1 MSKKKPFYVSL
12 NRLEL
17 DLLADASY
25 EEVTLYVTILK
36 RMANFKTGLIGTF
49 QKEALTY
56 EDLAGQLSR
65 PCSQGKPAQI
75 ITRDRARDL
84 VRRLESRGLASNV
97 QVLGKTLILLLP
109 LSPINYDSEEV
120 PTDNAKQSKESVE
133 KRLQTSSKQNVSNA
147 DGIGLEDVLESASTV
162 LTNTIQSH
170 NTQSPP
176 LENTDSRADSWV
188 SNGGEAQES
197 EDIIGNIFADDNT
210 EGAYA
215 PSIVQMDDIHPPL
228 EWKVKAH
235 FDAPPF
241 SAESIGN
248 FLRGSGILH
257 AETTLSK
264 SLYKRWL
271 RAGVTYE
278 QLEEAV
284 EKVNGDMTV
293 MQTPHSV
300 DTALSQQ
307 RINLRGSGRGR
318 VVL

>member
-1 MSKKKPFYVSL
+1 MSKKKPFYLSL

-36 RMANFKTGLIGTF
+36 RLANFKTGLVGTF
-49 QKEALTY
+49 QKESLTY
-56 EDLAGQLSR
+56 EDLAVKLSR
-65 PCSQGKPAQI
+65 QSSQGKPAQT

-84 VRRLESRGLASNV
+84 VLRLESRGLASNV
-97 QVLGKTLILLLP
+97 QVLGKTLILMLP
-109 LSPINYDSEEV
+109 LSPIDYDAEEV
-120 PTDNAKQSKESVE
+120 PTAVAKQNAESGQ
-133 KRLQTSSKQNVSNA
+133 KRLQTRSKQNVSNA
-147 DGIGLEDVLESASTV
+147 DGMGLEDVLEGACTV

-170 NTQSPP
+170 TTQYPP
-176 LENTDSRADSWV
+176 VLSNDSRAGSWV
-188 SNGGEAQES
+188 SNEGEPQA

-228 EWKVKAH
+228 EMKAN
-235 FDAPPF
+235 FDALPL
-241 SAESIGN
+241 SADSIGE
-248 FLRGSGILH
+248 FLRGRGVLH

-264 SLYKRWL
+264 GLYMRWL
-271 RAGVTYE
+271 RAGVTCE

-284 EKVNGDMTV
+284 ERINGDMTV
-293 MQTPHSV
+293 QQTPHSV

-307 RINLRGSGRGR
+307 RINLRGSGRGK
-318 VVL
+318 VAL

>member
-36 RMANFKTGLIGTF
+36 RLANFKTGLVGTF

-56 EDLAGQLSR
+56 EDLAVKLSR
-65 PCSQGKPAQI
+65 PSSQGKPAQT

-84 VRRLESRGLASNV
+84 VHRLESRGLASNV

-109 LSPINYDSEEV
+109 LSPIDYDAEEV
-120 PTDNAKQSKESVE
+120 PTANAKQNAASGQK
-133 KRLQTSSKQNVSNA
+133 KLQTRSKQNVSNA
-147 DGIGLEDVLESASTV
+147 DGMGLEDVLEGACTV

-170 NTQSPP
+170 TTQYPP
-176 LENTDSRADSWV
+176 ILNNDSRAGSCV
-188 SNGGEAQES
+188 SNEGEPQAE

-210 EGAYA
+210 DGAYA
-215 PSIVQMDDIHPPL
+215 PSFAQMDEIHPPL
-228 EWKVKAH
+228 EMKAH
-235 FDAPPF
+235 FDALPL
-241 SAESIGN
+241 SAEVIGE
-248 FLRGSGILH
+248 FLRGRGVLH

-264 SLYKRWL
+264 GLYMRWI
-271 RAGVTYE
+271 RAGVTCE

-284 EKVNGDMTV
+284 ETVNGDMKV
-293 MQTPHSV
+293 QQTPHSV
-300 DTALSQQ
+300 DAALSCQL
-307 RINLRGSGRGR
+307 INLSGSGRGK
-318 VVL
+318 VAL

>member
-1 MSKKKPFYVSL
+1 MSKKKPFYLSL

-17 DLLADASY
+17 DLLADASH

-36 RMANFKTGLIGTF
+36 RLANFKTGLVGTF

-56 EDLAGQLSR
+56 EDLAVKLSR
-65 PCSQGKPAQI
+65 PSSQGKPAQT

-109 LSPINYDSEEV
+109 LSPIDYDGEV
-120 PTDNAKQSKESVE
+120 PTANAKQSAESGP
-133 KRLQTSSKQNVSNA
+133 KNLQTRGKQNVSNA
-147 DGIGLEDVLESASTV
+147 DGMGLEDVLEGACTV

-170 NTQSPP
+170 TTQYPP
-176 LENTDSRADSWV
+176 VLSNDSQAGSCV
-188 SNGGEAQES
+188 SNEGEPQA

-215 PSIVQMDDIHPPL
+215 PSIAQGDIHPPL
-228 EWKVKAH
+228 EELKAH
-235 FDAPPF
+235 LDALPL
-241 SAESIGN
+241 SAEAIGK
-248 FLRGSGILH
+248 FLRGRGVLH

-264 SLYKRWL
+264 GLYMRWL
-271 RAGVTYE
+271 RAGVSCE

-284 EKVNGDMTV
+284 ERVNGDMTV
-293 MQTPHSV
+293 QQTPHSV
-300 DTALSQQ
+300 DAALSQQ
-307 RINLRGSGRGR
+307 RTNLRGSGRGK
-318 VVL
+318 VAL